1 MTKLLREKLD
11 VGGHERSF
19 VAVVPD
25 GPVNSALFFFH
36 GSMQSGNVARRFT
49 GGTFDTFAESGTLVV
64 YPNGVHNHFND
75 YRAALPEK
83 TRELGVDDVA
93 FTETLVTTLR
103 ERFGFDD
110 VYACGF
116 SNGGHMVIRLLF
128 DAPRLLSGA
137 AIFSATL
144 AKEDNITLDNPPS
157 AYQPTPLLFMHGD
170 ADRIAPIDGGQA
182 ALSIAKSRG
191 SVRSAMETCQWFA
204 DVHRNRPVGSV
215 QPGQSGCLPGQSA
228 RLPGQAGRRS
238 CQDDRIPNPAA
249 DTVADSEVARLTR
262 SQPYQDV
269 TVTSWSC
276 APSVELWAVHG
287 MGHVIPSGKDV
298 DPRLG
303 ASTDSFLAA
312 DIVRTFFAAQPN
324 GGQA

>member
-11 VGGHERSF
+11 VGGRERSF

-93 FTETLVTTLR
+93 FTDTLVTTLR
-103 ERFGFDD
+103 ERFGFAD

-116 SNGGHMVIRLLF
+116 SNGGHMVMRLLF
-128 DAPRLLSGA
+128 DAPGLLSGA

-144 AKEDNITLDNPPS
+144 ATEDNIALDNPLS

-182 ALSIAKSRG
+182 ALSIATSRG

-204 DVHRNRPVGSV
+204 DVHRNRPFGSV
-215 QPGQSGCLPGQSA
+215 QPGQSGCLPGQAA
-228 RLPGQAGRRS
+228 RM
-238 CQDDRIPNPAA
+238 PNPA
-249 DTVADSEVARLTR
+249 TETDSEVARLTR

-287 MGHVIPSGKDV
+287 MGHVIPSGKEF

-312 DIVRTFFAAQPN
+312 DIVRTFFAAQPSA
-324 GGQA
+324 GQA